1 MRRALYILAMDPIEN
16 KNQPQMDIVQLEQRV
31 EELIRACST
40 LKDEN
45 DTLRQK
51 QGHLMAERAELI
63 EKTELARTRVEAM
76 ITRLKSMENGL

>member
-1 MRRALYILAMDPIEN
+1 MDTAEQI
-16 KNQPQMDIVQLEQRV
+16 QITQMDINQLEQRV
-31 EELIRACST
+31 DDLITTCSS
-40 LKDEN
+40 LKQEN

-51 QGHLMAERAELI
+51 QDSLMTERAELI

>member
-1 MRRALYILAMDPIEN
+1 MRSALYILAMDPIEN
-16 KNQPQMDIVQLEQRV
+16 KNEAQMDIAQLEQRV
-31 EELIRACST
+31 EDLIRACST

-51 QGHLMAERAELI
+51 QGHLMTERAELI

-76 ITRLKSMENGL
+76 ITRLKAMENGQ

>member
-1 MRRALYILAMDPIEN
+1 MEPIEN
-16 KNQPQMDIVQLEQRV
+16 KKQTQMDIAQLEQRV

-51 QGHLMAERAELI
+51 QGHLMVERAELI

>member
-1 MRRALYILAMDPIEN
+1 
-16 KNQPQMDIVQLEQRV
+16 MDIDQLEQRV
-31 EELIRACST
+31 GELIRACST

-76 ITRLKSMENGL
+76 ITRLKSLEHSL